1 MKKKKLLQCHNG
13 LDKSV
18 KTTMQEYD
26 AALKAC
32 GIGLFHVRLL
42 CTSFVAMVSGIVIT
56 NTSPYVLPVAE
67 CDLDMNLLQ
76 KGLLNAMPY
85 TGMILVSII
94 AGFLTDTF
102 GRKPFILF
110 GFGGLFIFTII
121 SGLSQTYI
129 VLVIAK
135 FFEGLLFAISFTP
148 VVSLT
153 SEFCHN
159 GIRDRILFLQ
169 SSFASISQI
178 IVSLVSWAVL
188 PNDWKS
194 VYFNGALVINTWNY
208 YLFIMSLWS
217 GMACFLY
224 TFLPESPKYYI
235 TQKRYEDAREIL
247 IKIYKQNTRKPVET
261 YPYANIWK
269 DKITLKTDES
279 AENKAN
285 TSFSHMLSVGLYNVK
300 PIFHKPLGLYV
311 LLFCTT
317 NFFIMN
323 MFNVIRLWFPQ
334 LSTIVEHYAKEES
347 QDLCV
352 MLDAYTQDLR
362 VKNLNSTQDK
372 ICVPNVSGTETYIN
386 TVVLGIVCC
395 VPYIIGGVLVNK
407 VGKKNLFIVCGTVC
421 ASTTFGLRW
430 VNSKI
435 AMVALFSTTVALA
448 QMLMSLN
455 QFLVVDH
462 FPTTTR

>member
-1 MKKKKLLQCHNG
+1 
-13 LDKSV
+13 
-18 KTTMQEYD
+18 MQEYD

-32 GIGLFHVRLL
+32 GVGLFHIRLL
-42 CTSFVAMVSGIVIT
+42 CSAFVALVSGIVIT
-56 NTSPYVLPVAE
+56 NTTPYILPIAE

-102 GRKPFILF
+102 GRKPFILL
-110 GFGGLFIFTII
+110 GYGGLFVFTVI
-121 SGLSQTYI
+121 SGTSQTYI

-135 FFEGLLFAISFTP
+135 FFEGLLFATCFTP

-169 SSFASISQI
+169 SSFASVSQI
-178 IVSLVSWAVL
+178 LVALISWAIL
-188 PNDWKS
+188 PNDWMS
-194 VYFNGALVINTWNY
+194 VFFNGALVLNTWNF

-217 GMACFLY
+217 ISACFMY
-224 TFLPESPKYYI
+224 TFLPESPKYCI
-235 TQKRYEDAREIL
+235 TQKRYDDARETL
-247 IKIYKQNTRKPVET
+247 IKIYVQNTRKPADT
-261 YPYANIWK
+261 YPFVNIWK
-269 DKITLKTDES
+269 DKTKIKIDES
-279 AENKAN
+279 TASKSQ
-285 TSFSHMLSVGLYNVK
+285 TSFSHMLSVGLHNIK
-300 PIFHKPLGLYV
+300 PIFHRPLGLYA

-323 MFNVIRLWFPQ
+323 LFNVIRLWFPQ
-334 LSTIVEHYAKEES
+334 LSTIVEHYATEEN

-352 MLDAYTQDLR
+352 MLDTYTL
-362 VKNLNSTQDK
+362 
-372 ICVPNVSGTETYIN
+372 
-386 TVVLGIVCC
+386 
-395 VPYIIGGVLVNK
+395 GGVLVNK
-407 VGKKNLFIVCGTVC
+407 VGKKNLFIVCSMIC
-421 ASTTFGLRW
+421 ASFTLALRW
-430 VNSKI
+430 ANSKI
-435 AMVALFSTTVALA
+435 AMVAMFSSIVALA

-462 FPTTTR
+462 FPTTTRSLAIGLIMTTGRIGTLVGNVIFPVLLDIGCVVPFFTMAGTMAFVTLLSFVIPVKKR